1 MKILWWSVVIL
12 DWYEFWLILYFQNI
26 FVLFLILTL
35 FLWCYIV
42 LLKRNILIHVST
54 SIEKNNYSHP
64 RKSLLPK
71 SNIHHP
77 FANPLISSNMFFVS
91 FQPFNFYFS
100 VLEVI
105 FIFREKLRDK
115 YSFDF
120 QEHHNLI
127 PFRKLCP

>member
-1 MKILWWSVVIL
+1 MMKCC
-12 DWYEFWLILYFQNI
+12 DPRLIW
-26 FVLFLILTL
+26 ILTHSL
-35 FLWCYIV
+35 FSKHFRSLFNINPFLWCYIV
-42 LLKRNILIHVST
+42 LLKRNILIHVPT

-64 RKSLLPK
+64 RKSLLLK
-71 SNIHHP
+71 SDIHHP

-115 YSFDF
+115 YCFDF